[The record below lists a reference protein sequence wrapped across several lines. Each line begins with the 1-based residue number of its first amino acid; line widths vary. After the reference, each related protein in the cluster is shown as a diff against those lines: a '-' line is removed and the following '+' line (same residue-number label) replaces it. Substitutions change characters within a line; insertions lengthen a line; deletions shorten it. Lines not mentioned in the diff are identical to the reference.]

1 MANEHRILR
10 RPKTCPD
17 RDALH
22 TMRVGLLIFVVL
34 LIVLPALMA

>member
-10 RPKTCPD
+10 RPKTCPA

-22 TMRVGLLIFVVL
+22 TMRVGLVIFVL
-34 LIVLPALMA
+34 LWFLLPAIMP

>member
-10 RPKTCPD
+10 RPKTSPD

-22 TMRVGLLIFVVL
+22 TMRVGLVIFVL
-34 LIVLPALMA
+34 LWILLPAIMA

>member
-22 TMRVGLLIFVVL
+22 TIRVGLVIFVL
-34 LIVLPALMA
+34 LWILLPALMA